1 MRPVLILCLLP
12 LPALAEDFE
21 RTPIF
26 CDQYARSAAGQS
38 GVVRGGRTGV
48 WVGGAAGA
56 ATNGS
61 KGAAAGGLIGGTLGA
76 AQGGKWDKQVID
88 FFYEEC
94 ISGHKL
100 SAPWPPK

>member
-1 MRPVLILCLLP
+1 MRLVLILCLLP
-12 LPALAEDFE
+12 LVALASEPE

-38 GVVRGGRTGV
+38 GVVRGGTTGNY
-48 WVGGAAGA
+48 VGGAAGA
-56 ATNGS
+56 AIG
-61 KGAAAGGLIGGTLGA
+61 GAEGAGLGALLGGTLGA
-76 AQGGKWDKQVID
+76 TRGGQWDKQVFE

-100 SAPWPPK
+100 SAPWP